1 LPERNTES
9 RSVNE
14 RPFYENGPPLDR
26 FFPFL
31 ARDTLKAPF
40 WFPLHWHER
49 VEIVYILRG
58 SFRASINGIPHEG
71 NQSDIITVNAGLIHG
86 FFDPSPGA
94 YARIFQFGLEIFDET
109 LLEIQDRNLHGPVF
123 SRRPLI
129 TPSRDGKIHSRTEGL
144 LMDIFEEYQQKDP
157 GYRLVIKSKI
167 YELAVMFLRDI
178 PAEQVPQKKVYGKK
192 NNTRHLERV
201 FSLMLENYDNPDFTL
216 EDAARDIGLSKCHF
230 SRLLKEQTGQG
241 FHDHLTRIR
250 LRQAEKS
257 LVESDRPVTD
267 IAYNCGFGSLS
278 TFNRLFKAYTGAS
291 PSVYRN
297 GKAALLPYERWEPV
311 KSK

>member
-1 LPERNTES
+1 LRRERTAGL
-9 RSVNE
+9 SVNE
-14 RPFYENGPPLDR
+14 RPFYENDPPLAR
-26 FFPFL
+26 SFPFL
-31 ARDTLKAPF
+31 AWETFKAPF

-58 SFRASINGIPHEG
+58 SFRASINGIPHQG
-71 NQSDIITVNAGLIHG
+71 NQGDIITINAGLIHG
-86 FFDPSPGA
+86 FYEPSPGA

-109 LLEIQDRNLHGPVF
+109 LLEIQDRRFRGPVF

-129 TPSRDGKIHSRTEGL
+129 TLSQDGKIHSRLEGL
-144 LMDIFEEYQQKDP
+144 LVDIFEEFQRKSS

-178 PAEQVPQKKVYGKK
+178 PPERFPPKETSSKKT
-192 NNTRHLERV
+192 NTRYLERI
-201 FSLMLENYDNPDFTL
+201 FSSMLENYDNPDFSL
-216 EDAARDIGLSKCHF
+216 ENAAAEIGLSKYHF

-250 LRQAEKS
+250 LRQAEKD
-257 LVESDRPVTD
+257 LVESGRPVID
-267 IAYNCGFGSLS
+267 IAYTCGFGSLA

-297 GKAALLPYERWEPV
+297 GKAVVLPYER
-311 KSK
+311 

>member
-1 LPERNTES
+1 MSEEKTAGRP
-9 RSVNE
+9 VNE
-14 RPFYENGPPLDR
+14 RPFYESDPPLDR

-31 ARDTLKAPF
+31 AWDTFKAPF

-49 VEIVYILRG
+49 VEIVYILKG
-58 SFRASINGIPHEG
+58 SFRVSINGTQHEG
-71 NQSDIITVNAGLIHG
+71 NQGDIITVNTGLIHG

-109 LLEIQDRNLHGPVF
+109 LLEIQDRGLHGPVF
-123 SRRPLI
+123 SRRSLV
-129 TPSRDGKIHSRTEGL
+129 TPSRDGKIHSRLEGL

-167 YELAVMFLRDI
+167 YGLAVMFLRDI
-178 PAEQVPQKKVYGKK
+178 PPEQAPQKRIPLKK

-216 EDAARDIGLSKCHF
+216 ENAASEIGFSKCHF
-230 SRLLKEQTGQG
+230 SRFLKEQTGQG

-250 LRQAEKS
+250 LRQAEKN
-257 LVESDRPVTD
+257 LVESDQPVTD
-267 IAYNCGFGSLS
+267 IAYNCGFRSLA
-278 TFNRLFKAYTGAS
+278 TFNRLFKAYTGTS

-297 GKAALLPYERWEPV
+297 GKAAVLPYER
-311 KSK
+311 

>member
-1 LPERNTES
+1 
-9 RSVNE
+9 
-14 RPFYENGPPLDR
+14 
-26 FFPFL
+26 L
-31 ARDTLKAPF
+31 AWETFKAPF

-58 SFRASINGIPHEG
+58 SFRASINGTPHQG
-71 NQSDIITVNAGLIHG
+71 NQGDIITISAGLIHG
-86 FFDPSPGA
+86 FYEPSPGA

-109 LLEIQDRNLHGPVF
+109 LLEIQDRRFRGPVF

-129 TPSRDGKIHSRTEGL
+129 TPSQDGKIHSRLEGL
-144 LMDIFEEYQQKDP
+144 LMDIFEEFQQKST

-178 PAEQVPQKKVYGKK
+178 PPERLPPKKISNKK
-192 NNTRHLERV
+192 ANTRYLERI
-201 FSLMLENYDNPDFTL
+201 FSLMLENYDNPDFSL
-216 EDAARDIGLSKCHF
+216 ENAAAEIGLSKYHF

-250 LRQAEKS
+250 LRQAEKD
-257 LVESDRPVTD
+257 LVESGRPVVE
-267 IAYNCGFGSLS
+267 IAYTCGFGSLA

-297 GKAALLPYERWEPV
+297 GRAVILPYER
-311 KSK
+311 